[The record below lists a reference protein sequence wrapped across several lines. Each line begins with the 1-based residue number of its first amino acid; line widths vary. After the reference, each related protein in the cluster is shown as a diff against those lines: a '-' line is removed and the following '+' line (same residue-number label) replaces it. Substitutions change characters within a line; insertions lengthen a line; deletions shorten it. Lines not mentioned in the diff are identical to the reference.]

1 MNAREMYHAVMQTAC
16 AAMCRRHASVRVSL
30 PQVGAQD
37 LVLHAPVHTADAV
50 ICKCHASIRVM
61 TSVTRECAIPRV
73 LGIRTRVLRT
83 RGESRDGRAPFN
95 REMNATDGCA

>member
-1 MNAREMYHAVMQTAC
+1 MYHAVMQTAC

-61 TSVTRECAIPRV
+61 TSVTRERAIPRV
-73 LGIRTRVLRT
+73 LGIRARVLRT
-83 RGESRDGRAPFN
+83 CGESRDGRAPSD